1 MMRIASVTSS
11 EPNRLRS
18 LVLICFS
25 FTASV
30 MPSLMRKYRCCRRCG
45 TAPVVTM
52 IEGSS
57 CLSLQIAAM
66 RSWSPAPSYS
76 HHAHCQSALEW
87 DPLSA
92 SKRDPFDRRVLMVAL
107 AASELAGVVE
117 TARARV
123 VVDRHHRANSVRCR
137 GRHFEQREVV
147 AQHPRDRS
155 TGRKPDRPKPCRGSP
170 HAFS

>member
-1 MMRIASVTSS
+1 MTAIIAIRAREILDSRGN
-11 EPNRLRS
+11 P
-18 LVLICFS
+18 
-25 FTASV
+25 
-30 MPSLMRKYRCCRRCG
+30 
-45 TAPVVTM
+45 
-52 IEGSS
+52 
-57 CLSLQIAAM
+57 
-66 RSWSPAPSYS
+66 
-76 HHAHCQSALEW
+76 CQSALEW

-170 HAFS
+170 HAFSDCGIADAPLATDNHRDTLLIVEQPAEPDHSCRRTAASGVTGTAGSLRSRNRK